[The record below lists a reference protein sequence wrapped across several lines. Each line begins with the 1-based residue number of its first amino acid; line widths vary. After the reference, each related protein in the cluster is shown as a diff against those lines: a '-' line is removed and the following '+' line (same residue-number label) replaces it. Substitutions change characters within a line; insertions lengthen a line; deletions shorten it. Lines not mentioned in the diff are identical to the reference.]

1 MVPKKDIF
9 DQWSEEKEKEFWIV
23 RKLKFISSWWN
34 HEGKYYFKMFRT
46 SIKKHIFLKSY
57 YIYKIHHS

>member
-23 RKLKFISSWWN
+23 RKLKFIPSWWN
-34 HEGKYYFKMFRT
+34 HEGKYYFKMF
-46 SIKKHIFLKSY
+46 IHLWGNKKIWQLNHLK
-57 YIYKIHHS
+57 ITEF